1 MFWNKED
8 KPMTMPQAVAEWQ
21 RNLQAAIIQAR
32 LNGVY
37 VRVMIDG
44 LESHVKALRISQA
57 CQ

>member
-1 MFWNKED
+1 MFGFSKD
-8 KPMTMPQAVAEWQ
+8 KPLTMVEAVSEWK

-37 VRVMIDG
+37 VRVMIDE
-44 LESHVKALRISQA
+44 LEGHVKALKVSAA